1 MELMLGSLAVALVT
15 LWQSF
20 SYVRKRLSLR
30 LELAGND
37 PTESP
42 NLSLELGVDP
52 TPQRIQPGS
61 HEHSQEPT
69 GPGPKF

>member
-1 MELMLGSLAVALVT
+1 MELMLGSLGVALLT
-15 LWQSF
+15 LWRAF

-42 NLSLELGVDP
+42 NLSLELVVDP
-52 TPQRIQPGS
+52 TPQKKPIEH
-61 HEHSQEPT
+61 HEHSQLSN
-69 GPGPKF
+69 GQGPKF